1 MAKQPIH
8 SVRIGY
14 IKASVWHNQ
23 TKAGDRH
30 NVTLTRL
37 FRDGDVWRES
47 NHFGRDDLL
56 LLAKVVDQA
65 HTWICQQG
73 VVSEAGVEQ

>member
-1 MAKQPIH
+1 MAKQPVH
-8 SVRIGY
+8 SIRIGY

-65 HTWICQQG
+65 HTWICQHG
-73 VVSEAGVEQ
+73 AVAEAGVEQ

>member
-1 MAKQPIH
+1 MAKQPVH
-8 SVRIGY
+8 SIRIGY

-30 NVTLTRL
+30 NVTVTRL

-73 VVSEAGVEQ
+73 AVAEAGVEQ

>member
-1 MAKQPIH
+1 MAKQPVH
-8 SVRIGY
+8 SIRIGY

-30 NVTLTRL
+30 NVTVTRL

-73 VVSEAGVEQ
+73 AVAETGVEQ

>member
-1 MAKQPIH
+1 MAKQPVH
-8 SVRIGY
+8 SIRIGY

-30 NVTLTRL
+30 NVTVTRL

-65 HTWICQQG
+65 HTWICQHG
-73 VVSEAGVEQ
+73 AVADAGVEQ

>member
-8 SVRIGY
+8 SIRIGY

-73 VVSEAGVEQ
+73 TVAEAGVDQ